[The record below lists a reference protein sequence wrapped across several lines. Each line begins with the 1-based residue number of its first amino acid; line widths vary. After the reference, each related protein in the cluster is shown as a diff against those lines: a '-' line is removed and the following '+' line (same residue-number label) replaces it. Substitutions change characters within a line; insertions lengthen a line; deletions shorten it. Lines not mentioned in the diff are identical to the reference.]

1 MLLRSSHTA
10 DGLNTAM
17 LSDVLSY
24 FAAYARP
31 ALYYVLVP
39 ALLYVWRNSL
49 PFSWTV
55 RIFSISLRGRYSAS
69 PSFFALGTFKDE
81 AVTRSEPHLLFSHLP
96 TPGTDL
102 FEDHFTTSEFTAT
115 IDECDFNGHLSNS
128 SYPKNFDLARTEFA
142 TKRFLR
148 GTLDGAWMAL
158 GGTQFR
164 FLHEIAVGSKYR
176 VRMRIMGWDDKWCCE
191 CDWR

>member
-1 MLLRSSHTA
+1 MT
-10 DGLNTAM
+10 
-17 LSDVLSY
+17 SDVPSY
-24 FAAYARP
+24 FFTYARP
-31 ALYYVLVP
+31 ALLYILVP

-69 PSFFALGTFKDE
+69 PSFFPLGTSKNE
-81 AVTRSEPHLLFSHLP
+81 VVTRSEPHLLLSHLP

-102 FEDHFTTSEFTAT
+102 FDDHFTTSEFTAT

-142 TKRFLR
+142 TSRFLR

-176 VRMRIMGWDDKWCCE
+176 VRMRLMGWDDKWCCE
-191 CDWR
+191 CG